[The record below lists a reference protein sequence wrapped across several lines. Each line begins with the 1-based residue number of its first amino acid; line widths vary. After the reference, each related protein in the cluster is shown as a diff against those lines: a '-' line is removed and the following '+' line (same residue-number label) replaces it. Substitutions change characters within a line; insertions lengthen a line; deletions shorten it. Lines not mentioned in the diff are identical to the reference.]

1 MSWNNV
7 MPASA
12 INIPATEYPPEG
24 AFVAPKS
31 SRGRKPSKWQLTPCK
46 LGVWHGQNNLI
57 IIYDN
62 EKQAKAALSFAR
74 AFGYI
79 PDDPRV
85 SNY

>member
-31 SRGRKPSKWQLTPCK
+31 NKGRKPSKWQLTPCK
-46 LGVWHGQNNLI
+46 LGVYYDGLNN
-57 IIYDN
+57 IYYDD
-62 EKQAKAALSFAR
+62 EKKAKAVVAFAR

-79 PDDPRV
+79 PND
-85 SNY
+85 